1 MYYVT
6 TICTTQH
13 GYGIHPPLASYIHT
27 VNCPKILFS
36 LYYFEPQVCPHTN
49 SNSLST
55 VDGAHVRPG
64 CHCHV
69 HVLEWGSVGMRLDN
83 LEVPEKWNHYKNCPK
98 QRKKSHWLLLLTP
111 SAMAWAMPN
120 LGTFLAQSG
129 LKWSVRQIF
138 PPLCSICKTERW
150 RTVSAYI
157 YRKQLWIYTVVKWP
171 ASN

>member
-1 MYYVT
+1 MLLLFVILLAGLILSFPCTTTVKGEPGITNMMHIYACVIGKGPEQKKAMYYMYYVT

-36 LYYFEPQVCPHTN
+36 LYCFEPQVCPHTN

-83 LEVPEKWNHYKNCPK
+83 LEVPEK
-98 QRKKSHWLLLLTP
+98 
-111 SAMAWAMPN
+111 
-120 LGTFLAQSG
+120 
-129 LKWSVRQIF
+129 
-138 PPLCSICKTERW
+138 
-150 RTVSAYI
+150 
-157 YRKQLWIYTVVKWP
+157 
-171 ASN
+171 